1 MSLKNKILLTCKDAT
16 LLACKDQ
23 ENAITF
29 REKIQLKFHLLVCKF
44 CALFYKQSNLVDQHL
59 TKMHYEGYES
69 NTLQLDETKKSA
81 LQRQLN
87 AELEK

>member
-16 LLACKDQ
+16 LLTCKEQ
-23 ENAITF
+23 ENAISF

-44 CALFYKQSNLVDQHL
+44 CALFYKQSNLVHQHL
-59 TKMHYEGYES
+59 TKMNDESYES
-69 NTLQLDETKKSA
+69 NTLQLDETKKTA
-81 LQRQLN
+81 LQLQLD